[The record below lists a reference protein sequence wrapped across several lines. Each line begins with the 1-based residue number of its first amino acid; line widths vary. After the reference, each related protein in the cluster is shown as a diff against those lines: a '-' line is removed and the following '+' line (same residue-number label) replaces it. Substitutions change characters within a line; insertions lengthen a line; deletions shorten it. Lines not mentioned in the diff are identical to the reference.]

1 MPYTNFEDSGINK
14 LYFGNTAFAV
24 PATHYIALSTTT
36 PAADGTGFTEPASNY
51 ARVTFTNNSTNWHP
65 TGSQPGTGQRQS
77 NAVAINFTQASGS
90 WGVVTYV
97 GIWDAASSGN
107 LLAFQVLNASQTIN
121 IGDTL
126 SFAIDALTV
135 TLA

>member
-1 MPYTNFEDSGINK
+1 MPYTNLLDLGINK

-24 PATHYIALSTTT
+24 AATHYIALSTTT
-36 PAADGTGFTEPASNY
+36 PAADGTNFTEPVSNY
-51 ARVTFTNNSTNWHP
+51 ARVAFTNNSTNWHP
-65 TGSQPGTGQRQS
+65 APSQPGTGQRQS
-77 NAVAINFTQASGS
+77 NAIQINFVQASGL

-97 GIWDAASSGN
+97 GIWDALSGGN

-126 SFAIDALTV
+126 SFAVDALTV